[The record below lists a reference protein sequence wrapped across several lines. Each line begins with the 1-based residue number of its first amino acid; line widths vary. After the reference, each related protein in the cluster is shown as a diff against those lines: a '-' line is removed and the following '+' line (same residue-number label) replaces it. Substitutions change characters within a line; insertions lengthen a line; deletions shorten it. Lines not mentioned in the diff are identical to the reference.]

1 MKNFDIMKKIPKLP
15 LSEIYGGDVRIVL
28 TLATVL
34 ATTHM
39 VNRIEKVAKALD
51 KMDHPDAPVIF
62 K

>member
-1 MKNFDIMKKIPKLP
+1 MKNFDIVKKIPKLP
-15 LSEIYGGDVRIVL
+15 VPEIYGGDIRIVL
-28 TLATVL
+28 TLATVI

-39 VNRIEKVAKALD
+39 VNRIEKVAKELD

>member
-1 MKNFDIMKKIPKLP
+1 MKKFEIIKKIPKLP
-15 LSEIYGGDVRIVL
+15 LPEIYGGDIRIVL

-39 VNRIEKVAKALD
+39 VNRIEKVARALD
-51 KMDHPDAPVIF
+51 TMEHPDAPVIF

>member
-1 MKNFDIMKKIPKLP
+1 MKNFDIIKKIPKLP
-15 LSEIYGGDVRIVL
+15 VPEIYGGDVRIVL

-51 KMDHPDAPVIF
+51 KIDHPDAPIIF

>member
-15 LSEIYGGDVRIVL
+15 LPEIYGGDIRIVL

-39 VNRIEKVAKALD
+39 VNRIEKVARALD
-51 KMDHPDAPVIF
+51 KLDHPEAPIIF